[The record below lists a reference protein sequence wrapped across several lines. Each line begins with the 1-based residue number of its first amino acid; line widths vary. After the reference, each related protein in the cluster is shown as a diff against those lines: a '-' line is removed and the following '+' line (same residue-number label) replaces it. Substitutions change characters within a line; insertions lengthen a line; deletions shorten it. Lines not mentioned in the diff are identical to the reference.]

1 MNRDIIRKR
10 EQEAD
15 IHFRILTS
23 GQRIILVGVFSL
35 LLLSPFISI
44 ALR

>member
-15 IHFRILTS
+15 IHFRRLTS
-23 GQRIILVGVFSL
+23 GESIILMCAFSSL
-35 LLLSPFISI
+35 LLAGILW
-44 ALR
+44 